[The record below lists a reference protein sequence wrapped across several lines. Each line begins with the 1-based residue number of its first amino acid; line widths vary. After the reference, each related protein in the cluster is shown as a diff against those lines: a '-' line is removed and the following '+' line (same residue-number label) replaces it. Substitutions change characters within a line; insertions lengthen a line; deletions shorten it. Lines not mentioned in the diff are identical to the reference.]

1 MDTSSLSF
9 RKEILDYLRC
19 LQRLLA
25 SRNEPETSRFSEDEL
40 EVLEYAMA
48 ELQKVCVRDKQNA
61 LEP

>member
-19 LQRLLA
+19 CERLLA
-25 SRNEPETSRFSEDEL
+25 SRNKPKTSPFSKDEL
-40 EVLEYAMA
+40 EVLEYAVA
-48 ELQKVCVRDKQNA
+48 ELQKVFVRDKQNA